1 MCGIPLLL
9 ERIEML
15 FINVTDIC
23 TGDILHFLKRNF
35 AEISSLYKLLNANLL
50 HFVSMNKEIA
60 RV

>member
-1 MCGIPLLL
+1 
-9 ERIEML
+9 ML
-15 FINVTDIC
+15 FINVTDLC

-50 HFVSMNKEIA
+50 HFVSMNKDIA